1 MKGQASAGGLR
12 RCASCELP
20 GAGGSQGTRL
30 HHPPHRFGP
39 DRIVRHPVLLEAGMV
54 GALLLINVL
63 LGIVQEGRADRGQ

>member
-1 MKGQASAGGLR
+1 M
-12 RCASCELP
+12 
-20 GAGGSQGTRL
+20 

-39 DRIVRHPVLLEAGMV
+39 DRIVRHPVLLEVGMV